1 MSTPAGIPPRA
12 RLRPRVVVAD
22 DSALM
27 RRIISDALG
36 KSGFEVVGAAPDGD
50 SALQLCRTLRPDVL
64 TLDLAMPGL
73 VGMGVL
79 RGL

>member
-1 MSTPAGIPPRA
+1 MNARAGIQPRP

-36 KSGFEVVGAAPDGD
+36 KSGFDVVGTAHDGD
-50 SALQLCRTLRPDVL
+50 SALALCRTSRPDVL
-64 TLDLAMPGL
+64 TPRSSAQSSDE
-73 VGMGVL
+73 
-79 RGL
+79 